1 MLMKKFLS
9 FVQNAFTPSN
19 TFIGV
24 SWWVV
29 VPIPTVPKPLV
40 INGEQQYN
48 KQGYPIILDRKHP
61 TITGL
66 ALALGFSGRSDLL
79 YYQKHK
85 KDSDKFYDT
94 ITRAK
99 SRVEEQMEES
109 LFHKDSS
116 NGAQFA
122 LRNNFKDWDADKK
135 QEENKTEGIT
145 IVNNIPRE

>member
-1 MLMKKFLS
+1 M
-9 FVQNAFTPSN
+9 
-19 TFIGV
+19 
-24 SWWVV
+24 
-29 VPIPTVPKPLV
+29 
-40 INGEQQYN
+40 
-48 KQGYPIILDRKHP
+48 
-61 TITGL
+61 
-66 ALALGFSGRSDLL
+66 

-135 QEENKTEGIT
+135 QEEQKTEGIT